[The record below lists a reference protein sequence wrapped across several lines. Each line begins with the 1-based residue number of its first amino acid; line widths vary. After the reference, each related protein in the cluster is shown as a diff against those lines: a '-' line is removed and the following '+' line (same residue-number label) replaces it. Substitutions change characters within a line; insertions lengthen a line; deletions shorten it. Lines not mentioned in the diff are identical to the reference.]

1 MDILD
6 LTNYAFLIAGLTT
19 ALLGLIL
26 SLGIRRFNRWN
37 RFFFTTLFTV
47 LIVYLSF
54 TLVMLVASNIPDPAL
69 TTTSKISL
77 YVSSLTSSLLM
88 PMLTL
93 IIVKTSRP
101 DTNLRKCRIFVFVIA
116 MWFIYFVLLAVTQF
130 TKFIYYF
137 TPDNVYHRGPFYFL
151 LLVPPAII
159 MGGNLVELV
168 IRHKSFSRRQLK
180 GYIIYIALP
189 LVGMILQMFFF
200 GLLSIA
206 LCSVLA
212 ALWMFVFILEDHVDK
227 VIEQANDNAKQKA
240 NILALQMRPHF
251 IYNTLTSIYYLCD
264 QSPEKAQQTIL
275 NFTTYLRRNFTAIAS
290 KETVSFN
297 DELEHTKAYIAVEQV
312 RFEDEIEVIYD
323 ITYTSFRLPAL
334 TLQPLV
340 ENAIKHG
347 LDPEQGPMEVIIRTI
362 KTDNSTKLIVE
373 NTGSEFSERENNDP
387 HIALE
392 NLIERL
398 NIMCNATLTIEP
410 KEGGGTIVT
419 VEIPD

>member
-69 TTTSKISL
+69 TTTYKVSM

-88 PMLTL
+88 PMLTM
-93 IIVKTSRP
+93 IIIKTSRP
-101 DTNLRKCRIFVFVIA
+101 DAELIKCRIFRFVLV
-116 MWFIYFVLLAVTQF
+116 MWIVYFVLLAVTQF
-130 TKFIYYF
+130 TTFIYYI
-137 TPDNVYHRGPFYFL
+137 TPDNVYHRGPYYAL
-151 LLVPPAII
+151 LLVPPAIL
-159 MGGNLVELV
+159 MGANLVELI
-168 IRHKSFSRRQLK
+168 IRRKSFSRRQLK
-180 GYIIYIALP
+180 GYSIYIGLP
-189 LVGMILQMFFF
+189 LVGMLVQMFFF
-200 GLLSIA
+200 GLLTIA

-227 VIEQANDNAKQKA
+227 VIEQANDNAEQKA

-264 QSPEKAQQTIL
+264 QSPEKAKQTIL
-275 NFTTYLRRNFTAIAS
+275 DFTTYLRRNFTAIAS
-290 KETVSFN
+290 KETVNFN

-312 RFEDEIEVIYD
+312 RFEDAIEVVYD
-323 ITYTSFRLPAL
+323 TPYTTFRLPAL

-347 LDPEQGPMEVIIRTI
+347 LNPELVPMEIVIRTV
-362 KTDNSTKLIVE
+362 KTDTSVKLIVE
-373 NTGSEFSERENNDP
+373 NTGSEFSERENDDP